1 MKSSTQDQMEG
12 TFHQMKGKIK
22 EIAGELTDNPKLKAA
37 GTYEKMSG
45 IVQEKIGQ
53 VKKGLRK

>member
-1 MKSSTQDQMEG
+1 
-12 TFHQMKGKIK
+12 MKGKIK

-45 IVQEKIGQ
+45 IVQGKIGQ
-53 VKKGLRK
+53 AKKGLRKQ

>member
-1 MKSSTQDQMEG
+1 MEG

-37 GTYEKMSG
+37 GTYEKLSG
-45 IVQEKIGQ
+45 VVQEKIGQ
-53 VKKGLRK
+53 IKKGLRK